1 MTDDALPLEPSRSAE
16 AVQVLIDSFAREAFW
31 NYVLQGA
38 IEPDRRVLPVYRMM
52 VRYCLEYGHGSAL
65 EAPDQAGLA
74 AVALWLPGDRADP
87 SFWNELRLGGLS
99 ILAALGPGT
108 VVRLMTVS
116 GAMARIHEQLIPVP
130 HAYLWA
136 LGVVP
141 SHQGQGL
148 GGRLLQ
154 AGLRRLDD
162 EQTAAYLET
171 HEPRNVPLYE
181 RSGFAVSDVRRV
193 HGGLKQWS
201 MIRAPGGAR

>member
-1 MTDDALPLEPSRSAE
+1 MTDDVLPLEPSRSEE
-16 AVQVLIDSFAREAFW
+16 AVQVLIDSFARYAFW
-31 NYVLQGA
+31 NHVLQGA
-38 IEPDRRVLPVYRMM
+38 PDPDRRVLPVYRMM
-52 VRYCLEYGHGSAL
+52 VRYCVEYGHGSVL
-65 EAPDQAGLA
+65 EAPDDAGLA

-108 VVRLMTVS
+108 VVRLVKVS
-116 GAMARIHEQLIPVP
+116 GAMARVHEQLVSGP
-130 HAYLWA
+130 HSYLWA

-154 AGLRRLDD
+154 AGLRRLDN

-171 HEPRNVPLYE
+171 NEPRNVPLYE
-181 RSGFAVSDVRRV
+181 RNGFAVSDVRMV
-193 HGGLKQWS
+193 HGSLKQWS
-201 MIRAPGGAR
+201 MIRPPGGAR